1 MDLVYTLLFEYPE
14 SRDVQ
19 YCDNMTHCA
28 VIDLFTHGI
37 HASQNAHDSIILH
50 DTRDLTFALAL
61 LGSNTLYRVRIAS
74 K

>member
-1 MDLVYTLLFEYPE
+1 MYTILLEYPANK
-14 SRDVQ
+14 DAQ
-19 YCDNMTHCA
+19 YCDSITHCA

-50 DTRDLTFALAL
+50 STRDLTFALAL
-61 LGSNTLYRVRIAS
+61 LGSHTLYTVKIAS